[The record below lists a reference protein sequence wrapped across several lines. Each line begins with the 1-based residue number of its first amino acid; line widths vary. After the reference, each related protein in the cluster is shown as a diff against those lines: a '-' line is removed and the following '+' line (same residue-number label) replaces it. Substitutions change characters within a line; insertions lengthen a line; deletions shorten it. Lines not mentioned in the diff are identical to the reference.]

1 MPSRGRQQISNS
13 TQQRLSRHQSP
24 THHIG
29 LPAREDAK
37 PSMLRLLT
45 RPTVPLGCLR
55 GCPLRRSRSSRSS
68 SSRSR
73 SSSSSSSA
81 AAPKAS
87 DPLRILFCGS
97 DAFSCESLR
106 ALHREHVRNRALVEA
121 LHVMVLPGRRTG
133 RGLKRLREVPCK
145 DLARELGLPVHQRE
159 TFTKWDLTPST
170 LELPRGINLVVV
182 VSFGLFVPGRILR
195 CAKYGG
201 LNVHPSLLPDLRGP
215 APVHHAVLRGDTH
228 LGVSLQTLDDAAFDH
243 GTVLAQTPWPGI
255 PIPPDASFEQVLR
268 SAAARGADMLVEGLR
283 DGVHV
288 PPHRDAGWRAAQLA
302 GKPLDHAPKVTKA
315 DGQVAWS
322 SWAGDQFV
330 RRVRV
335 LGSVWTELVSDTGA
349 ARRVLF
355 LDARAVEAG
364 GATAGGARGKVV
376 CEEAAAAAAEAGGRV
391 ERDVVVDGEGVLVNV
406 DGAAAWVRVTRVKVE
421 GKPERPA
428 AMALKSFIR
437 G

>member
-1 MPSRGRQQISNS
+1 
-13 TQQRLSRHQSP
+13 
-24 THHIG
+24 
-29 LPAREDAK
+29 
-37 PSMLRLLT
+37 MLRLLT

-55 GCPLRRSRSSRSS
+55 GCPLRRSRSS
-68 SSRSR
+68 
-73 SSSSSSSA
+73 SSA
-81 AAPKAS
+81 AARKVS

-159 TFTKWDLTPST
+159 TFTKWD
-170 LELPRGINLVVV
+170 LPRGINLVVV

-376 CEEAAAAAAEAGGRV
+376 CEEAATTAEAGGRV